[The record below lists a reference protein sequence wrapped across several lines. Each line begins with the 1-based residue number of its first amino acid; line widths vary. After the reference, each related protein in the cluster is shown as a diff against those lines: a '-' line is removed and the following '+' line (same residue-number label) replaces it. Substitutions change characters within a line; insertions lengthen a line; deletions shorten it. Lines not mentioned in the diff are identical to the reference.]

1 MAAKLTT
8 SPQHIYYI
16 VKKFHE
22 PQSTANE
29 VFVHLP
35 FWLYHGWTTVLVVLT
50 LLEAFGNN
58 AATEPAG
65 VWIRGC
71 ICLALYIPHPPYSA
85 RPAPSPPI
93 PYPMTYL
100 CSARATQI
108 LPRSDRRNIRLLL
121 RLWRPPRV
129 HRDRVVS
136 PGHVRTPAPPR
147 GRALVRARS
156 CPALPRLGRR
166 GAVGVAMKLRAG
178 GRGISLDEER
188 PPLIGRALGDEL

>member
-1 MAAKLTT
+1 MVVKLTPWAP
-8 SPQHIYYI
+8 PQHIYYI

-22 PQSTANE
+22 PQSTADE
-29 VFVHLP
+29 IFVHLP
-35 FWLYHGWTTVLVVLT
+35 FSLYHGWTTVLVVLT
-50 LLEAFGNN
+50 LFEAFGNN

-65 VWIRGC
+65 VWTRVC
-71 ICLALYIPHPPYSA
+71 VFLALYVPSI
-85 RPAPSPPI
+85 PSPP
-93 PYPMTYL
+93 
-100 CSARATQI
+100 CSSRLPLPTTHPRPARATQL
-108 LPRSDRRNIRLLL
+108 LPRSDRSDVRLLL
-121 RLWRPPRV
+121 RRGRPPRV